1 MNYIKIKF
9 FFLLILSV
17 PVFILIAN
25 LLISSTNQPDIK
37 NLNIPDMTDFSF
49 NTNSINE
56 SSKNIKTTPDFEY
69 KLIGYRSGNIDSSVI
84 LKKGNKEF
92 VVAKG
97 EKLEGVYELVEV
109 TKDEIVFR
117 NQEKLYKIENL
128 VGINL
133 WNLIVNIKFFL
144 LHYYQ

>member
-1 MNYIKIKF
+1 MNFIKIKN

-25 LLISSTNQPDIK
+25 LLISFTNQPDIK

-49 NTNSINE
+49 NTTSIDE

-69 KLIGYRSGNIDSSVI
+69 KLIGYRSGNTDSSVI

-133 WNLIVNIKFFL
+133 
-144 LHYYQ
+144 

>member
-1 MNYIKIKF
+1 MNFIKIKN

-25 LLISSTNQPDIK
+25 LLLSFTNQPDIK

-49 NTNSINE
+49 NTNSIDE

-69 KLIGYRSGNIDSSVI
+69 KLIGYRSGNKDSSVI

-109 TKDEIVFR
+109 TKDEIIFR

-133 WNLIVNIKFFL
+133 
-144 LHYYQ
+144 

>member
-1 MNYIKIKF
+1 MNFIKIKN

-17 PVFILIAN
+17 PVFILLAN
-25 LLISSTNQPDIK
+25 LLISFTNQPDIK
-37 NLNIPDMTDFSF
+37 NLNIPDMTDLSF
-49 NTNSINE
+49 NTNSIDE

-109 TKDEIVFR
+109 TKDEIIFR

-128 VGINL
+128 VGTNL
-133 WNLIVNIKFFL
+133 WNLIINIKFFL
-144 LHYYQ
+144 LLYYQ

>member
-1 MNYIKIKF
+1 MNFIKIKN

-17 PVFILIAN
+17 PVFILITN
-25 LLISSTNQPDIK
+25 LLISFTNQPNIK

-133 WNLIVNIKFFL
+133 
-144 LHYYQ
+144 

>member
-1 MNYIKIKF
+1 MNFIKIKN
-9 FFLLILSV
+9 FFLLLLSV

-25 LLISSTNQPDIK
+25 LLISFINQPNIK

-49 NTNSINE
+49 NTNSIDE

-69 KLIGYRSGNIDSSVI
+69 QLIGYRSGNMDSSVI

-133 WNLIVNIKFFL
+133 
-144 LHYYQ
+144 

>member
-1 MNYIKIKF
+1 MNFIKIKNI
-9 FFLLILSV
+9 FLIILSV
-17 PVFILIAN
+17 PAFILIAN
-25 LLISSTNQPDIK
+25 LLISFTNQPDIK
-37 NLNIPDMTDFSF
+37 NLNIPDMTDFSY
-49 NTNSINE
+49 NTNSIDE

-69 KLIGYRSGNIDSSVI
+69 QLIGYRSGNIDSSVI

-133 WNLIVNIKFFL
+133 
-144 LHYYQ
+144 

>member
-1 MNYIKIKF
+1 MNFIKIKN

-17 PVFILIAN
+17 PVFILITN
-25 LLISSTNQPDIK
+25 LLISFTNQPNIK

-69 KLIGYRSGNIDSSVI
+69 QLIGYRSGNIDSSVI

-133 WNLIVNIKFFL
+133 
-144 LHYYQ
+144 

>member
-1 MNYIKIKF
+1 MNFIKIKN

-25 LLISSTNQPDIK
+25 LLISFTNQPDIK

-49 NTNSINE
+49 NTNSIDE

-69 KLIGYRSGNIDSSVI
+69 QLIGYRSGNIDSSVI

-92 VVAKG
+92 VVAVG

-133 WNLIVNIKFFL
+133 
-144 LHYYQ
+144 

>member
-1 MNYIKIKF
+1 MNFIKIKN

-17 PVFILIAN
+17 PVFILLAN
-25 LLISSTNQPDIK
+25 LLISFTNQPDIK
-37 NLNIPDMTDFSF
+37 NLNIPDMTDLSF
-49 NTNSINE
+49 NTNSIDE

-69 KLIGYRSGNIDSSVI
+69 QLIGYRSGNMDSSVI

-109 TKDEIVFR
+109 TKDEIIFR

-128 VGINL
+128 VGTNL
-133 WNLIVNIKFFL
+133 
-144 LHYYQ
+144 

>member
-1 MNYIKIKF
+1 MNFIKIKN

-17 PVFILIAN
+17 PVFILIIN

>member
-1 MNYIKIKF
+1 MNFIKIKN
-9 FFLLILSV
+9 FFLLLLSV

-25 LLISSTNQPDIK
+25 LLISFTNQPDIK

-49 NTNSINE
+49 NTTSIDE

-69 KLIGYRSGNIDSSVI
+69 QLIGYRSGNMDSSVI

-92 VVAKG
+92 VVAVG

-109 TKDEIVFR
+109 TKDQIVFR

-133 WNLIVNIKFFL
+133 
-144 LHYYQ
+144 

>member
-1 MNYIKIKF
+1 MNFIKIKK

-25 LLISSTNQPDIK
+25 LLISFTNQPDIK

-49 NTNSINE
+49 NTNSIDE

-133 WNLIVNIKFFL
+133 
-144 LHYYQ
+144 